1 MNTEFIHDLSDKF
14 VTAATILVQCDLDR
28 IFDIIEPL
36 LLDTDKY
43 KQRAGAE
50 VWAGLIRGMLCRWVS
65 KFG

>member
-1 MNTEFIHDLSDKF
+1 M
-14 VTAATILVQCDLDR
+14 LVQYDLDG

-50 VWAGLIRGMLCRWVS
+50 VWAGLIRGRSGRSLLEI
-65 KFG
+65 G

>member
-1 MNTEFIHDLSDKF
+1 M
-14 VTAATILVQCDLDR
+14 LVQYDLDG

-50 VWAGLIRGMLCRWVS
+50 VWAGLIRGRLGRWLL
-65 KFG
+65 KIG